1 MNKVDSNNNDV
12 HGGRSIM
19 GKSKGNN
26 KVIVRCVGK
35 SAEEVTGSA
44 YLVDTGQEKILI
56 DCGIYQSN
64 NLLED
69 YRINNRKFDFIL
81 EFDKLITVIVL

>member
-1 MNKVDSNNNDV
+1 
-12 HGGRSIM
+12 M
-19 GKSKGNN
+19 GKSKGN

-35 SAEEVTGSA
+35 SAEEVTGSM

-69 YRINNRKFDFIL
+69 YRINNRKFDFKPS
-81 EFDKLITVIVL
+81 EPTFDESSDGKIKLNMSNR